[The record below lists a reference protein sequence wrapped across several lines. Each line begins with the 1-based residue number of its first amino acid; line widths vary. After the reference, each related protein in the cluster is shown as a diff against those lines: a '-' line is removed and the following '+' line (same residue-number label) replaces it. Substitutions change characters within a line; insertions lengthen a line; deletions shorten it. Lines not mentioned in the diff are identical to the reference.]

1 MTTARGKRAAILA
14 AAWAAAGCEQQGLF
28 RDQRP
33 PTLPAPVDVRQEQR
47 DARYFLAL
55 PDESFLP
62 AAGFR
67 PGIGSGV
74 SNPH

>member
-1 MTTARGKRAAILA
+1 MARRRIAWGAALA
-14 AAWAAAGCEQQGLF
+14 AAAAGCEQQGLF
-28 RDQRP
+28 RDNRP

-67 PGIGSGV
+67 PGMGSGV
-74 SNPH
+74 ASPH